1 MVNKIQLENI
11 VSSELENR
19 TFEELLED
27 FDLTPE
33 EVFCFLYQSGLIDDE
48 ILERYDAYI

>member
-1 MVNKIQLENI
+1 MNKRQIEDV
-11 VSSELENR
+11 VSSELEKR

-33 EVFCFLYQSGLIDDE
+33 EVFFFLYQSGLIDDE

>member
-1 MVNKIQLENI
+1 MNKTQIVDI
-11 VSSELENR
+11 VSSELENK

-33 EVFCFLYQSGLIDDE
+33 EVFWFLYQSGLVDDE